1 MTEYDLFV
9 KYVPM
14 IAEMAV
20 RSRELTPKQY
30 AEWKREA
37 LGTASDTTMEL
48 IGKVFIV
55 IDAVVKTGE
64 ENFHGIERSS

>member
-9 KYVPM
+9 KFAPM

-37 LGTASDTTMEL
+37 LGTASDTTREF
-48 IGKVFIV
+48 IGKVFMV
-55 IDAVVKTGE
+55 IEAVHKGGAV
-64 ENFHGIERSS
+64 